1 MEQKKNEFNYKENPV
16 VLFRQSETKGSK
28 VVIHNKR
35 EGDIFTIMKKKVQ
48 SKKSPSKL
56 NFKEYLL
63 KEIVDNQIWTD
74 EDLET
79 LFEST
84 KEKFLDHDQ
93 NLIDEAIV
101 YVKSVVL

>member
-1 MEQKKNEFNYKENPV
+1 MT
-16 VLFRQSETKGSK
+16 LFRQSESKGSK
-28 VVIHNKR
+28 VVIHNKK
-35 EGDIFTIMKKKVQ
+35 EGDIYTILKKKTQSKKKV
-48 SKKSPSKL
+48 SKI

-74 EDLET
+74 EDLES

-84 KEKFLDHDQ
+84 KEKFSEHDQ